1 MRRIK
6 MTTLVASGKTKE
18 LYTTD
23 DSSVLRVHYT
33 DHTTAGDGLRN
44 ELIEN
49 KGAVN
54 NEISSMIFTYLN
66 ENGVATHFIERVN
79 ETDQLNKKVE
89 MIPLEVVIRNFAAGH
104 FQKRFGTDYL
114 QTLKEPV
121 VEFFYKDN
129 DLHDPIV
136 TKSDA
141 IGLDLIEADK
151 LAQLEADGLKVNQ
164 ILKELFDKM
173 NVTLVDFKLEFGIN
187 QDGEIILADE
197 ISPDSCRLLDKDTN
211 ESLDKDV
218 FRKEAGDMMPGYLE
232 ILKRL
237 RAAI

>member
-1 MRRIK
+1 
-6 MTTLVASGKTKE
+6 MTKLVASGKTKE

-23 DSSVLRVHYT
+23 DSSVLCVHYT

-104 FQKRFGTDYL
+104 FKKRFGTDYL

-151 LAQLEADGLKVNQ
+151 LAQLEKDGLKVNQ
-164 ILKELFDKM
+164 ILTELFDKM

-187 QDGEIILADE
+187 EDGEIILADE

>member
-1 MRRIK
+1 
-6 MTTLVASGKTKE
+6 MTTLVTSGKTKE
-18 LYTTD
+18 LYTTEND
-23 DSSVLRVHYT
+23 NVLRAHYT

-44 ELIEN
+44 ELIDN

-54 NEISSMIFTYLN
+54 NQISSLIFGYLN
-66 ENGVATHFIERVN
+66 QNGVATHFIEQVS
-79 ETDQLNKKVE
+79 ETSQLNKKVE
-89 MIPLEVVIRNFAAGH
+89 MIPLEVVVRNFAAGH

-114 QTLKEPV
+114 QTLKQPV

-141 IGLDLIEADK
+141 VGLDLLSAEK
-151 LAQLEADGLKVNQ
+151 LEQLEAAGLKVNQ
-164 ILKELFDKM
+164 VLTDLFNKM

-187 QDGEIILADE
+187 TDGEIILADE

-218 FRKEAGDMMPGYLE
+218 FRKQTGDMMPGYLE
-232 ILKRL
+232 ILHRL
-237 RAAI
+237 QKAI

>member
-1 MRRIK
+1 
-6 MTTLVASGKTKE
+6 MTTLVTSGKTKE
-18 LYTTD
+18 LYTTEND
-23 DSSVLRVHYT
+23 GVLRAHYT

-44 ELIEN
+44 ELIDN

-54 NEISSMIFTYLN
+54 NQISSLIFAYLN
-66 ENGVATHFIERVN
+66 QNGVATHFIEQVS

-89 MIPLEVVIRNFAAGH
+89 MIPLEVVVRNFAAGH

-114 QTLKEPV
+114 QTLKQPV
-121 VEFFYKDN
+121 VEFFYKEN

-136 TKSDA
+136 TKSDVV
-141 IGLDLIEADK
+141 GLDLLSAEK
-151 LAQLEADGLKVNQ
+151 LEQLEAAGLKVNQ
-164 ILKELFDKM
+164 VLTDLFNKM

-187 QDGEIILADE
+187 AEGEIILADE

-218 FRKEAGDMMPGYLE
+218 FRKQTGDLMPGYLE
-232 ILKRL
+232 ILHRL
-237 RAAI
+237 QKAI